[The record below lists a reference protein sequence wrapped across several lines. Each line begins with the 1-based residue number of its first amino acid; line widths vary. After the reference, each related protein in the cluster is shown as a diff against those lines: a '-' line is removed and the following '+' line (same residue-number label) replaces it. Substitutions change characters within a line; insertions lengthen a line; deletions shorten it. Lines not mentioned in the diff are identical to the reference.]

1 MSALPRVNIGG
12 AGWLHVRST
21 TYWWDWWVHTS
32 GSLPSQARSSCRTQ
46 VFRLIPWWINHISY
60 TFEECIQFHVIYIY
74 ILYIYMYIIVIMAC
88 RSHCFVEFYLLP
100 EHPSIVAPTCHS
112 TSRRSNMGGS
122 EWCAGSGVTN
132 LAASFWGALSD
143 SGLSRKCETC

>member
-1 MSALPRVNIGG
+1 MSALPRVDIGG
-12 AGWLHVRST
+12 GGWLHVRPQITDGTDGST
-21 TYWWDWWVHTS
+21 HQVRCHHRL
-32 GSLPSQARSSCRTQ
+32 GAVAERRT
-46 VFRLIPWWINHISY
+46 RLIPWWINHIPLKDAYS
-60 TFEECIQFHVIYIY
+60 FM
-74 ILYIYMYIIVIMAC
+74 LYIYYILCIYIIVIMAC
-88 RSHCFVEFYLLP
+88 RSYGFVEFYLLP

-132 LAASFWGALSD
+132 LAASLWGALSD